1 MTTRKSVASK
11 DEQTT
16 DKPRSTRRGFAKG
29 ITSLRI
35 QRTRKS
41 TTAKPSSKAKTPT
54 KTSTAKAKATRPTPA
69 PKEVLTKE
77 KEIIEQVA
85 ETEVEVLPPL
95 APSFEAPPTAPAKRR
110 VSQRMSVEEHLRH
123 VIESTPVI
131 GAEPS
136 ATSTFTGDTVDNEI
150 DDDIQIKSNELLDIA
165 NQQNK
170 FATNNVVF
178 KDNRLVNASYNLPV
192 NHMRLILVAIAKA
205 GNEPIRDKCFYRINA
220 HDLIEA
226 GVPKTS
232 VSAVMR
238 DAYDGLYKQS
248 IDLIVKVAEDGSEEH
263 VRLHWVDVVKY
274 NPKNSYVDL
283 CFGGLISKFISGL
296 SQTFTAFK
304 LSTIREIKS
313 FNSIRIYEMISQ
325 FISTGRFIISIDD
338 LLYRLQV
345 KSRYEPCILRRRI
358 LDPAVKEIKN
368 ATNLSVSYELK
379 ATRGR
384 KFDTIHFSWPVHQD
398 KQLAN
403 ESDDIIQLTPKQAFY
418 FATLLHSDEAFR
430 FDWGKGRRENWKKL
444 LPVIE
449 KELLDPTRMAYFLPW
464 LKKYDFDPDFKTNIR
479 RRKAKDTKAKPT
491 APEEQN
497 LFDGFDIDPQDL
509 H

>member
-1 MTTRKSVASK
+1 MTTQKPVASK

-29 ITSLRI
+29 ITSLRT

-41 TTAKPSSKAKTPT
+41 TTAKPSSKVKAPAKM
-54 KTSTAKAKATRPTPA
+54 STAKVTHQTPA
-69 PKEVLTKE
+69 AKEVLTKE
-77 KEIIEQVA
+77 KLVIEQVA
-85 ETEVEVLPPL
+85 EAELEVLPPL
-95 APSFEAPPTAPAKRR
+95 VPNVEVLSSTPAKRR
-110 VSQRMSVEEHLRH
+110 ISQRMTVDEHLRH
-123 VIESTPVI
+123 VIASTPVI
-131 GAEPS
+131 GVEANN
-136 ATSTFTGDTVDNEI
+136 TSMFTGDTTDNVVN
-150 DDDIQIKSNELLDIA
+150 DDIQIKSNELLDIA

-170 FATNNVVF
+170 FAPNNVVF

-220 HDLIEA
+220 QDLIEA

-325 FISTGRFIISIDD
+325 FMSTGRFIISIED

-358 LDPAVKEIKN
+358 LDPAVKEIKL

-384 KFDTIHFSWPVHQD
+384 KFDTIHFSWIVHQD
-398 KQLAN
+398 KQLTN
-403 ESDDIIQLTPKQAFY
+403 ESNEVIQLTQKQAFY

-430 FDWGKGRRENWKKL
+430 SDWGKGRRENWKKL

-479 RRKAKDTKAKPT
+479 RRKAKVTKVKST
-491 APEEQN
+491 VPEEQD
-497 LFDGFDIDPQDL
+497 LFDGFDVDPQDL